1 VTSISRERAGIS
13 TAALLLLAL
22 LPLAAQAALLGS
34 VRLKPQDG
42 LSMLDV
48 RFECALRYVQH
59 FPSGSATE
67 LEIEFAP
74 VAADCEEL
82 AEAESVLELRLPAG
96 SQQAGLN
103 QVEIVA
109 RNDRLFLT
117 VRFEAPRKVAVTQA
131 PGLRSVQLTLGRMA
145 AVDDGGISAKVRT
158 GVATTGGT
166 FAINLRTASEPVGIS
181 DSQLLPENKQ
191 VYAKTTVVG
200 RQTWHHLRVGFFSSE
215 GRAEAAL
222 QSLRNGYPQA
232 IVVRVPAAEFQVAA
246 TNRVA
251 FNVSTDNVAVT
262 EMGKNAV
269 GLSEARLDELLGDAR
284 KKMQA
289 SDYLAAI
296 GLYAKVL
303 REGATRFAPEALEYT
318 GLARERNKQPRFAM
332 AEYQR
337 YLDLYGD
344 TPGADRVRQRL
355 EALVLAEPVN
365 GRQADAVQAAPRT
378 MPTSEAASQ
387 RKAEPE
393 PEWRFYGGLSQYYR
407 RDENDFSG
415 QSSRV
420 VQSAVFTDVDFIGRR
435 DGKRFDISTR
445 VSLGNVYDLLSE
457 LEGTGNDTRV
467 YYMYADI
474 ADSESNIS
482 GRIGRQTLRGS
493 GVLGRFDGLHVGWRF
508 DPDYQLNVMAGEPV
522 YSTSDDGGLDRSFY
536 GVSLD
541 VFDVR
546 DTVDLTVYFN
556 AQEVDGIENRQAIG
570 GEMRYYD
577 DRRSLVS
584 LVDYDIGYGTLNN
597 AVAFGNWRFDNDLTL
612 NATLDYRRAPYLL
625 TENALTGQAVRTI
638 DELLLL
644 FSEDEIRQLAEDRS
658 ADLTTITLGFSR
670 PLYERFQIS
679 ADVTASDLGGTAASG
694 GVPALDGLG
703 ADYFYNVSLIG
714 SSLFK
719 EGDSSIFSLR
729 YHDGS
734 TTRTISL
741 STDTRYPVTRSFR
754 FNPRLTLAH
763 RDSSSM
769 DASEV
774 LIIPSIRLFYQ
785 MKRRLRFELEGGTRL
800 SSLDT
805 ASGSQ
810 SSSSWYLYAGYRYD
824 F

>member
-1 VTSISRERAGIS
+1 
-13 TAALLLLAL
+13 
-22 LPLAAQAALLGS
+22 
-34 VRLKPQDG
+34 
-42 LSMLDV
+42 MLDV
-48 RFECALRYVQH
+48 RFACALRYVQH
-59 FPSGSATE
+59 FPSGIATE
-67 LEIEFAP
+67 LEVEFVP
-74 VAADCEEL
+74 VAGECDEL
-82 AEAESVLELRLPAG
+82 AEAATVLELRLPEG
-96 SQQAGLN
+96 SRQAGLN
-103 QVEIVA
+103 QVEITS

-117 VRFEAPRKVAVTQA
+117 VRFEAPRKVAVTQTT
-131 PGLRSVQLTLGRMA
+131 GLRSVQLTLGRMA
-145 AVDDGGISAKVRT
+145 VENADASNTGTTSRT
-158 GVATTGGT
+158 AAAAGT
-166 FAINLRTASEPVGIS
+166 FAINLGTSTETLGLSDVTA
-181 DSQLLPENKQ
+181 LPEGKQ

-200 RQTWHHLRVGFFSSE
+200 RQTWHHLRIGFFSSE

-222 QSLRNGYPQA
+222 RSLLSAYPQA
-232 IVVRVPAAEFQVAA
+232 TVVRVPATEFEVAA

-251 FNVSTDNVAVT
+251 VSTTADAATVT
-262 EMGKNAV
+262 ELGKNAA
-269 GLSEARLDELLGDAR
+269 GLSEARLEELLGDAR

-289 SDYLAAI
+289 SDYAAAI
-296 GLYAKVL
+296 NLYAKVL
-303 REGATRFAPEALEYT
+303 REGATRFAPEALEYI
-318 GLARERNKQPRFAM
+318 GLARERNGQPRFAI

-337 YLDLYGD
+337 YIELYAD

-365 GRQADAVQAAPRT
+365 GRQADAVALASGDEKTNDSAGGSAMAVR
-378 MPTSEAASQ
+378 SES
-387 RKAEPE
+387 AEPE
-393 PEWRFYGGLSQYYR
+393 PEWQFYGGLSQYYR
-407 RDENDFSG
+407 RDESDFSG
-415 QSSRV
+415 QGSQV
-420 VQSAVFTDVDFIGRR
+420 IQSAVLTDVDFIGRR
-435 DGKRFDISTR
+435 DGKRFDIATR

-474 ADSESNIS
+474 ADRESHIS

-522 YSTSDDGGLDRSFY
+522 WSASDDSGLDRSFY

-546 DTVDLTVYFN
+546 DTVDVSVYFN

-570 GEMRYYD
+570 GELRYYD

-597 AVAFGNWRFDNDLTL
+597 AVAFGNWSFDNDLTL
-612 NATLDYRRAPYLL
+612 NATFDYRRAPFLL
-625 TENALTGQAVRTI
+625 TETALTGQPVKTI

-679 ADVTASDLGGTAASG
+679 ADVTASDLGGTTASG

-703 ADYFYNVSLIG
+703 ADYFYNFSVIG

-741 STDTRYPVTRSFR
+741 SADTRYPVTRNFR
-754 FNPRLTLAH
+754 FNPRLTVAH
-763 RDSSSM
+763 RDSSGLDS
-769 DASEV
+769 SEL
-774 LIIPSIRLFYQ
+774 LIIPSVRLFYQ
-785 MKRRLRFELEGGTRL
+785 MQRRLRLELEGGTRL
-800 SSLDT
+800 SNLDT

-810 SSSSWYLYAGYRYD
+810 SSTSWYLYAGYRYD